1 MAPCACA
8 AKMRAGNLHASVG
21 KAVMPRTMMMA
32 PATHKANRR
41 AAGVRAEAQRK
52 GDAKVLA
59 GAAAMATT
67 LAAAAPAL
75 ATVNE
80 VGQVAG
86 AEFLPSVLVPLIGL
100 VFPAITMASIFLYV
114 EKEQIS

>member
-1 MAPCACA
+1 M
-8 AKMRAGNLHASVG
+8 
-21 KAVMPRTMMMA
+21 
-32 PATHKANRR
+32 
-41 AAGVRAEAQRK
+41 RAEAQRK

-86 AEFLPSVLVPLIGL
+86 AEFLPSVLVSRLEQAGN
-100 VFPAITMASIFLYV
+100 PAVQRSIIACFRFSLFLFLTYV
-114 EKEQIS
+114 RSSE